1 VQQRDAGS
9 APQVL
14 AVSNCSA
21 LNLGIETLVCSNAP
35 LLKWI
40 GGILEMERLSG
51 LMEKSA
57 DVIVTDIDSVLGREC
72 IALLGQKV
80 PIVALACSAADEQ
93 IDAAVLKGLRGV
105 VAKRAP
111 NHLLLK
117 AILGVHKGELWLD
130 RMITSR
136 ILHGVTTSEVKPPST
151 LDPLTKRQLSIYEAL
166 VARPGASRRL
176 IANDLHI
183 SEHTLRNH
191 LSAIYSKLG
200 VSGRLELLVLAQS
213 LILQGTP
220 ETRF

>member
-1 VQQRDAGS
+1 
-9 APQVL
+9 
-14 AVSNCSA
+14 
-21 LNLGIETLVCSNAP
+21 
-35 LLKWI
+35 
-40 GGILEMERLSG
+40 MERLSG

-72 IALLGQKV
+72 IAQLGQKV

-151 LDPLTKRQLSIYEAL
+151 LDPLTKRELSIYEAL

-200 VSGRLELLVLAQS
+200 VSGRLELLVLAQN